1 MTEYVC
7 IRSHELK
14 EEGITAYRNLFH
26 TVFGQ
31 VKDENLFHRQFLS
44 GPIQSG
50 YHAVMRVNDE
60 WVGCYS
66 AIPMEFHQSGQLIKC
81 ALVVDA
87 IVHPQYQGKGHL
99 RKILNVLYERMYLDG
114 FSFLYG
120 MPNPRFKP
128 LLTGALGWQDMGRM
142 EWYIANSLITKQ
154 GNPISN
160 ATIFRKP
167 TPRFTQYRYSG
178 HKQITLEGGSAWVHC
193 RFPAILTGL
202 ETENPESISDC
213 FHQFSRMTFQPILF
227 PYIGPSSPGSI
238 KVPKWL
244 QGSRTMIAAF
254 PLHQDIPASDEILLR
269 LSEFDLY

>member
-14 EEGITAYRNLFH
+14 DEGISAYRNLFH

-31 VKDENLFHRQFLS
+31 VKDENLFHRQFTL

-50 YHAVMRVNDE
+50 YHSIMRVNNL

-66 AIPMEFHQSGQLIKC
+66 AIPMEFHHSGQLIKC

-99 RKILNVLYERMYLDG
+99 RKILNELYDRMHLDG

-120 MPNPRFKP
+120 MPNSRFKP

-142 EWYIANSLITKQ
+142 EWYVANSLITKL
-154 GNPISN
+154 GHPISN
-160 ATIFRKP
+160 TTIFRKP
-167 TPRFTQYRYSG
+167 SPRFTQYRYFG
-178 HKQITLEGGSAWVHC
+178 HKQITLEGGIAWVHS

-202 ETENPESISDC
+202 ETESPDRLSDC
-213 FHQFSRMTFQPILF
+213 FHQLSRMNFQPVLF
-227 PYIGPSSPGSI
+227 PYLGPGRLGSI
-238 KVPKWL
+238 KVPKWI

-254 PLHQDIPASDEILLR
+254 PLQKDIPASDEILLR